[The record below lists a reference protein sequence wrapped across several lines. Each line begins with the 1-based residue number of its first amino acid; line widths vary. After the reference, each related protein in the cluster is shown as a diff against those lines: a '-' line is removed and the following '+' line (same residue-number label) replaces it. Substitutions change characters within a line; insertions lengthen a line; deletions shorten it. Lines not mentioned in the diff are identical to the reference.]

1 MEPFRTSCLA
11 AGLIMIKKGKILT
24 GGNISEHYPLG
35 ADNSALYS
43 WAATF
48 LKNLDLKDK
57 SYSRYFAV
65 PETNKTG
72 SRIDWYCNGAYR
84 A

>member
-1 MEPFRTSCLA
+1 
-11 AGLIMIKKGKILT
+11 MIKKGKILT

-48 LKNLDLKDK
+48 LKNLDLKDR

-65 PETNKTG
+65 
-72 SRIDWYCNGAYR
+72 
-84 A
+84 